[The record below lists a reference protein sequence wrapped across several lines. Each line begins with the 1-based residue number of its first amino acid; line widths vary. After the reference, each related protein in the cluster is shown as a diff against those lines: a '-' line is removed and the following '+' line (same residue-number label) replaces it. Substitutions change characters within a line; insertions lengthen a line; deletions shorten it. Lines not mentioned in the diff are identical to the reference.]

1 MPPDKKK
8 SLMDAA
14 DAKDIM
20 QLRCQYLEME
30 FYIETELEAAVV
42 FKL

>member
-1 MPPDKKK
+1 MPPEKKK
-8 SLMDAA
+8 SLTDAA
-14 DAKDIM
+14 EAKDM